1 MATYTGAQLGARAL
15 QAEGVDTV
23 FFMLSAPLV
32 QECIDLGMQA
42 ILVRNE
48 TGAGMMAHG
57 YARATGRPGVVLT
70 SHGPGTANVVPA
82 VANALVAQA
91 ATSRLLF
98 AMARD
103 KQLPRFLAH
112 VHPVR
117 KVPERALLLLRA

>member
-1 MATYTGAQLGARAL
+1 MATYTGAELGARAL

-82 VANALVAQA
+82 VINAQA
-91 ATSRLLF
+91 DAVPLVSIGASGRSSTGT
-98 AMARD
+98 
-103 KQLPRFLAH
+103 PTRF
-112 VHPVR
+112 R
-117 KVPERALLLLRA
+117 RWTRWR